1 MFKEAERLAF
11 LPILVSN
18 LYSIIGVLFLNWS
31 VADIFFWF
39 WCEFILAGITTF
51 VLLFFWR
58 KIEKNFNGSIA
69 RLAPWLFGFCFLY
82 LLVFTTMFAGA
93 AYKGEWKSY
102 ERFPQFFADK
112 EIGLAA
118 TVISY
123 LFLLIKIISRPDRS
137 LEDAKQIGLAFN
149 RKSIVIA
156 LFYMLFL
163 FHGWISEW
171 MTGAHSINLSP
182 AYLKGMGVALLCLKL
197 LVELGVFDR
206 FLKPRKQQSTLL

>member
-1 MFKEAERLAF
+1 MFKKAKRLAF

-18 LYSIIGVLFLNWS
+18 LYSIIGVLFLHWS

-39 WCEFILAGITTF
+39 WCEFVLAGITTF

-69 RLAPWLFGFCFLY
+69 RLAPWLFGFSFLY
-82 LLVFTTMFAGA
+82 LLIFATMFAGV
-93 AYKGEWKSY
+93 AYRGEWKSY
-102 ERFPQFFADK
+102 DRFPQFFADK

-118 TVISY
+118 TAVSY
-123 LFLLIKIISRPDRS
+123 LFLLIKIISRPDRG

-156 LFYMLFL
+156 GFYILFL
-163 FHGWISEW
+163 IHGWISEW
-171 MTGAHSINLSP
+171 ITGARSIDLSS
-182 AYLKGMGVALLCLKL
+182 AYLKSMGVTLLCLKL

-206 FLKPRKQQSTLL
+206 LLKPRKQQTTLL